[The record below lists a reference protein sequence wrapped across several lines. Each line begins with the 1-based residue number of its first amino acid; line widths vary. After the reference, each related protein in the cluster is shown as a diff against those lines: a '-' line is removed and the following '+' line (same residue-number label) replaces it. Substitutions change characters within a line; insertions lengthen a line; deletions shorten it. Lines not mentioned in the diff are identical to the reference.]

1 LGSVHLFFNTVFKV
15 DKNASTHGIRRE
27 TNATQ
32 ISTGKIEN
40 ESLNRIRAK
49 TNLKSQSIYL
59 FRSISLSLSF
69 LLDQNLL

>member
-1 LGSVHLFFNTVFKV
+1 MRLNTSSLISKVKIYQLGSVHLFFNTVFKV

-40 ESLNRIRAK
+40 ESHK
-49 TNLKSQSIYL
+49 
-59 FRSISLSLSF
+59 
-69 LLDQNLL
+69 